1 MAHNRKR
8 RKSGVMT
15 VEFAVT
21 GPLLI
26 LMMVG
31 AADLSRMFFHAI
43 TVAGASG
50 TGSFWGAQNTIKAI
64 SDDKITAIAE
74 EDAVNLTDV
83 TVTPE
88 LYCDC
93 PTGSSGGT
101 MVPCSDLQC
110 ASGYGMPRVYAKT
123 IVEQTF
129 EVVLPWPG
137 VPNPVV
143 VNRETFTRV
152 Q

>member
-1 MAHNRKR
+1 MTDNRK

-21 GPLLI
+21 GPLLV

-31 AADLSRMFFHAI
+31 AADFSRMFFHAT

-50 TGSFWGAQNTIKAI
+50 TGSFWGAQNIIKAVRNDTI
-64 SDDKITAIAE
+64 EAMAEDDAA
-74 EDAVNLTDV
+74 NLTDV

-88 LYCDC
+88 LFCDC
-93 PTGSSGGT
+93 PDGSSGGT
-101 MVPCSDLQC
+101 MVPCSTLQC
-110 ASGYGMPRVYAKT
+110 DSGYGPPRVYAKT
-123 IVEQTF
+123 TVEQTF

-137 VPNPVV
+137 VPNPVAV
-143 VNRETFTRV
+143 HRETFTRV

>member
-1 MAHNRKR
+1 MTSNRKK

-21 GPLLI
+21 GPLLV

-31 AADLSRMFFHAI
+31 AADFSRVFFHAI

-64 SDDKITAIAE
+64 SVDRITSIAE
-74 EDAVNLTDV
+74 DDAANLTDV

-93 PTGSSGGT
+93 PVGSSGGT

-110 ASGYGMPRVYAKT
+110 DSGYGMPRVYAKT
-123 IVEQTF
+123 TVEQTF
-129 EVVLPWPG
+129 EVMLQWPG
-137 VPNPVV
+137 VPHSVV